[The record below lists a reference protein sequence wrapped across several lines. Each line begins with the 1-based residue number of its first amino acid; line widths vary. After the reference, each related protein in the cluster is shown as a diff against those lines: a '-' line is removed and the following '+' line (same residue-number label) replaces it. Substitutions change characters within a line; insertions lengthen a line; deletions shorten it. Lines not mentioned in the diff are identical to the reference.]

1 MLRFKTFKSSVLF
14 LALLLVKFKPSDRY
28 NELNDGAEM
37 FKLFKLS
44 VLFSA
49 LTLVKD
55 KPSNTS
61 SELDDDL
68 EIFKPFKSARFC
80 FDNTELN
87 LAVSMD
93 VGFSPVTRLADA
105 ADDAF
110 CIAFSSV
117 SLVILAS

>member
-14 LALLLVKFKPSDRY
+14 LALLLVKFKPSNRY

-44 VLFSA
+44 VLFFAS
-49 LTLVKD
+49 TLVRD

-61 SELDDDL
+61 SELDDDS

-80 FDNTELN
+80 FDNIELN
-87 LAVSMD
+87 LVSMD
-93 VGFSPVTRLADA
+93 VGCFSPVTDA

-117 SLVILAS
+117 SLMILAS